1 MLAVRHLPLSCRL
14 GWFTDPTIHG
24 RCRVASLI
32 TPDDSDT
39 PDADGQGLRDRT
51 RHIARHNAE
60 RHGDATAS
68 HNYGYLSE
76 LFGSERYKQL
86 SPGIRMEQLNEILV
100 HYQGLLDDGVMPNR
114 GPPPPFVRAGHVVP
128 YPAVKVQQ
136 QASAHEGSPV
146 ASRRHAGATPA
157 VTVAPALL
165 VASKGVRPVAVLH
178 AALYDEGVAFVLNLL
193 DQHTDPRKA
202 RARLRAEVRY
212 LVAAAARQASA
223 LHARV
228 DMTNENAWQAM
239 AGVVL
244 RSPFLLEQIG
254 SFCAFNLSMVP

>member
-1 MLAVRHLPLSCRL
+1 LSCRL

-32 TPDDSDT
+32 TPDDNDT

-100 HYQGLLDDGVMPNR
+100 HYQGLLDDGV
-114 GPPPPFVRAGHVVP
+114 
-128 YPAVKVQQ
+128 
-136 QASAHEGSPV
+136 
-146 ASRRHAGATPA
+146 
-157 VTVAPALL
+157 
-165 VASKGVRPVAVLH
+165 
-178 AALYDEGVAFVLNLL
+178 
-193 DQHTDPRKA
+193 
-202 RARLRAEVRY
+202 
-212 LVAAAARQASA
+212 
-223 LHARV
+223 
-228 DMTNENAWQAM
+228 
-239 AGVVL
+239 
-244 RSPFLLEQIG
+244 
-254 SFCAFNLSMVP
+254 